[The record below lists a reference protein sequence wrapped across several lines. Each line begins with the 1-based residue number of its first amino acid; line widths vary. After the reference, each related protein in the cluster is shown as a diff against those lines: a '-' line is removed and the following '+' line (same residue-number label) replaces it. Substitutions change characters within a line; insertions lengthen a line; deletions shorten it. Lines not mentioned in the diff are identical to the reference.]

1 VARIP
6 AAPNRPLLVTGVLL
20 SGLAVGLGMTILFGQ
35 LDRSFSS
42 VDELRTLGLPVL
54 GGISVLGMAPFRQ
67 RFMTAV
73 RFGAA
78 VAVLMVV
85 YGGLMVHIL
94 RSAAMI

>member
-1 VARIP
+1 
-6 AAPNRPLLVTGVLL
+6 LG
-20 SGLAVGLGMTILFGQ
+20 GLAVGLGMTVLFGQ

-67 RFMTAV
+67 RLMTAL
-73 RFGAA
+73 RFGTA

-85 YGGLMVHIL
+85 YGGLMIHIL
-94 RSAAMI
+94 RSAALI